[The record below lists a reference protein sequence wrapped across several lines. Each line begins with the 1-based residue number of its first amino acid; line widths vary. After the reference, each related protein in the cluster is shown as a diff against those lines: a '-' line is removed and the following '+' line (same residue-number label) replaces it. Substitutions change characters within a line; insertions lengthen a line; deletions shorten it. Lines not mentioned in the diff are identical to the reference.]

1 LEEHIVHQGGV
12 VIYNPTAGRNRA
24 GQHWKAAQAHL
35 GSAYEWI
42 PTQKAGHAVELAR
55 EAAKTSRVV
64 VAYGGDGTVG
74 DVVRGI
80 YGTEALL
87 GIIPVG
93 TGNDTARNLKLK
105 LDIEESC
112 ATVLAGIARPI
123 DIGLVNGVPFIN
135 NMGTGF
141 DSRVMQTMNS
151 GVRFARGKI
160 AFNIAILQTI
170 FSFPSFHMTLTVDD
184 GEPRKFK
191 AMMLSVLNGQVYG
204 GGMIAAPQ
212 AEMDDGMMDM
222 LLIREVSKAQRLR
235 ILTLVQS
242 GKHIGHPAI
251 ELVRARKIKVETYPP
266 LPINMDGDLRGV
278 TPFELEVVPRALKVL
293 VR

>member
-1 LEEHIVHQGGV
+1 LEEHIVHQGGA
-12 VIYNPTAGRNRA
+12 VIYNPTAGRNHA
-24 GQHWKAAQAHL
+24 GKNWKIAQAHL

-55 EAAKTSRVV
+55 EAAKTHRVV

-80 YGTEALL
+80 YGTDALL

-112 ATVLAGIARPI
+112 ATVLAGIAKPI
-123 DIGLVNGVPFIN
+123 DIGLVNGIPFIN

-141 DSRVMQTMNS
+141 DSRVMQKMNT

-170 FSFPSFHMTLTVDD
+170 FSFPTFHMTLTVDE
-184 GEPRKFK
+184 GEPRKVR
-191 AMMLSVLNGQVYG
+191 ALMLSVLNGTMYG
-204 GGMIAAPQ
+204 GGLVAAPY
-212 AEMDDGMMDM
+212 AEVDDGKMDL
-222 LLIREVSKAQRLR
+222 LLIREVSKLERIRL
-235 ILTLVQS
+235 LTQIQN
-242 GKHIGHPAI
+242 GKHLDHPAVEMI
-251 ELVRARKIKVETYPP
+251 AVRKLKVETYPP
-266 LPINMDGDLRGV
+266 LPINMDGDLRGA
-278 TPFELEVVPRALKVL
+278 TPFELEVKPRALKVL

>member
-1 LEEHIVHQGGV
+1 MHQGGV
-12 VIYNPTAGRNRA
+12 VIYNPTAGRNNA
-24 GQHWKAAQAHL
+24 GKNWKQAQAHL
-35 GSAYEWI
+35 GSAFEWI

-55 EAAKTSRVV
+55 EAAKTHRVV

-80 YGTEALL
+80 YGSEALL

-112 ATVLAGIARPI
+112 ATVLAGIAKPI
-123 DIGLVNGVPFIN
+123 DIGIVNGVPFIN

-141 DSRVMQTMNS
+141 DSRVMQRMNS
-151 GVRFARGKI
+151 GVRFARGKL

-170 FSFPSFHMTLTVDD
+170 LAFPTFHMTLTIDD
-184 GEPRKFK
+184 GEPRKLK
-191 AMMLSVLNGQVYG
+191 ALMLSVLNGTMYG
-204 GGMIAAPQ
+204 GGLIAAPH
-212 AEMDDGMMDM
+212 AEMDDGRMDL
-222 LLIREVSKAQRLR
+222 LLIREVARTQRLN
-235 ILTLVQS
+235 ILMQVQS
-242 GKHIGHPAI
+242 GKHIGHPAVEI
-251 ELVRARKIKVETYPP
+251 IQMRRLKVETYPP

-278 TPFELEVVPRALKVL
+278 TPFELEVKPRALKVL